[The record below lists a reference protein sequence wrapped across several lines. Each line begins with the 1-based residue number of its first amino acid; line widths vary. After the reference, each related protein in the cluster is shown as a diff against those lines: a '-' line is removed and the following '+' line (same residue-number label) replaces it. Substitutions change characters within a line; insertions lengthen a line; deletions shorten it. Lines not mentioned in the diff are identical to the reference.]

1 MCIALRESSMAA
13 DSPGDRKQSFVR
25 RIVEAR
31 HTEDPV
37 VFTADDVT
45 IEYDDRTLRLELTS
59 EERDR
64 LDELLE
70 AYHVFKIEQPETRKA
85 DRGVVY
91 LSAVTDAKH
100 AADFLEALFRE
111 VYGLGNGYELRDR

>member
-1 MCIALRESSMAA
+1 MAA
-13 DSPGDRKQSFVR
+13 DSPGGRKRSFVQ

-31 HTEDPV
+31 RTGAPV
-37 VFTADDVT
+37 VFAADGVT
-45 IEYDDRTLRLELTS
+45 IEYEDRTLRLELTPG
-59 EERDR
+59 ERDR
-64 LDELLE
+64 LEDLLE

-85 DRGVVY
+85 DEGVVY

-111 VYGLGNGYELRDR
+111 VYTLEEGYQLRE